1 MFKIIIILLIIIPS
15 ITSYAYDRNCSRIM
29 DEPFKEYQ
37 EEAKDEHSAF
47 YVVVSND
54 HGCEYGSAIG
64 EKSEKRAKKAAFKNC
79 EKWRKE
85 NKMDGKCEPFAIND
99 KIVWDSENMS
109 FITIDGEENE
119 DNNSTSHNEE
129 KYTGNP
135 DYRLKSSNKNL
146 IKFNE
151 QHKLTYKNSKDD
163 IDGRFLYDQEDI
175 TDDYQVHVIY
185 ILASDSKDK
194 KYDVK
199 GVIEDIVLTGNK
211 YLKSKTDQQQFR
223 LDLTK
228 EGKVDVSFIR
238 VDKTKKKIN
247 RIKNFTI
254 NYDWNQ
260 EIPPPNQC
268 LSDESTAIGVAA
280 RDYTPYYYLLMTLNL
295 SVLMVKKWYHLHQ
308 TQLHMLFK

>member
-15 ITSYAYDRNCSRIM
+15 ITSYAYERNCSRIM

-47 YVVVSND
+47 YVVVSNY

-99 KIVWDSENMS
+99 KIVWENISENMS
-109 FITIDGEENE
+109 FVTIDGEENE

-151 QHKLTYKNSKDD
+151 QHKLIYKKSKDD

-175 TDDYQVHVIY
+175 TDDYQVHIIY

-211 YLKSKTDQQQFR
+211 YLNSKTDQQQFR
-223 LDLTK
+223 LDLRK
-228 EGKVDVSFIR
+228 
-238 VDKTKKKIN
+238 
-247 RIKNFTI
+247 
-254 NYDWNQ
+254 
-260 EIPPPNQC
+260 
-268 LSDESTAIGVAA
+268 
-280 RDYTPYYYLLMTLNL
+280 LLP
-295 SVLMVKKWYHLHQ
+295 
-308 TQLHMLFK
+308 